1 MKTLIILAHPHLAT
15 SKVNK
20 RWHQE
25 LLQYPNQVTIH
36 ELYQMYPD
44 WNINVAQEQQLLEAH
59 NHIILQFPF
68 YWYSYPPLL
77 KKWLDDVFLYGW
89 AYGSAGDKL
98 KEKKIGLAMS
108 IGDKQEN
115 YRTEGSVTFTV
126 EQLLSPFQASMQHV
140 GAIALPHFAMFGASF
155 QATEQQIN
163 QSAKDYINYI
173 IEHQSE
179 PARK

>member
-1 MKTLIILAHPHLAT
+1 MKTLIILAHPNLAT

-25 LLQYPNQVTIH
+25 LLQYPDQVTIH
-36 ELYQMYPD
+36 ELYQVYPD

-59 NHIILQFPF
+59 DHIILQFPF

-89 AYGSAGDKL
+89 AYGSSGNKL
-98 KEKKIGLAMS
+98 NGKKIGLAIA
-108 IGDKQEN
+108 IGNKQEN
-115 YRTEGSVTFTV
+115 YSPEGSVTFTV
-126 EQLLSPFQASMQHV
+126 EQLLSPFQASMQHI
-140 GAIALPHFAMFGASF
+140 GAIALPQFAMFGASF
-155 QATEQQIN
+155 QATEQQID

-179 PARK
+179 VDRK